1 MNTDELQDFLDDLVI
16 RMGSMRERGRVASY
30 IPELARVD
38 PRQFGIS
45 VCLASGEQLSAGDAA
60 VPFSI
65 QSISKVF
72 ALAIVLR
79 WQGDL
84 LWERVGIEPSNYAFN
99 SVEELEKR
107 NGKPRNPFVNAGALV
122 TTDAMLD
129 TADGPRA
136 MDALLAFLRTA
147 ANDSEIEANERVA
160 ESEIAT
166 ADRNF
171 ALAYFLRSC
180 GNLHHSC
187 EQVLQT
193 YSRQCAVQMSCEQLA
208 RAGRFLAGFG
218 ERELL
223 DDLLSRHINALM
235 LTAGHYNGSAQYVYA
250 TGFPGKSG
258 VGGGILSVIPH
269 TAAIAVWSPGL
280 NDHGNSQLGTQAMQE
295 LSSFTDWS
303 IF

>member
-1 MNTDELQDFLDDLVI
+1 MNTDELQDFLTDLVD
-16 RMGSMRERGRVASY
+16 RMRSMRERGRVASY

-45 VCLASGEQLSAGDAA
+45 ICLDSGEQLSAGDSAE
-60 VPFSI
+60 PFSI

-72 ALAIVLR
+72 ALAMALR
-79 WQGDL
+79 WQGDQ

-107 NGKPRNPFVNAGALV
+107 EGKPRNPFVNAGALV
-122 TTDAMLD
+122 TTDAILD

-136 MDALLAFLRTA
+136 IDALLAFLRTA
-147 ANDSEIEANERVA
+147 ANDSDIDVNERVA
-160 ESEIAT
+160 ESEIDT
-166 ADRNF
+166 ANRNF

-180 GNLHHSC
+180 GNLHHEC
-187 EQVLQT
+187 EQVLRT
-193 YSRQCAVQMSCEQLA
+193 YSRQCAIQMSCEQLA
-208 RAGRFLAGFG
+208 RAGRFLADFG

-223 DDLLSRHINALM
+223 DELLSRHINALM
-235 LTAGHYNGSAQYVYA
+235 LTAGHYDGSAHFVYA

-258 VGGGILSVIPH
+258 VGGGILAIIPRK
-269 TAAIAVWSPGL
+269 ASIAVWSPGL
-280 NDHGNSQLGTQAMQE
+280 NDYGNSLLGTQAMQE
-295 LSSFTDWS
+295 LSNFTDWS